1 MGLEIIGNHDGNA
14 SPLFGTSH
22 GSTHL
27 CAEHIGSSSWSD
39 STIEPALTPIHQT
52 KAIDLTVIARCL
64 DQTLP
69 TSTLMRPDTGERWVK
84 GHLDLI
90 LHIQVGLRQQSQQSR
105 QVGGKLIPQISLNS
119 VING

>member
-1 MGLEIIGNHDGNA
+1 MRLEIIGNHESDAPAAFGA
-14 SPLFGTSH
+14 SH
-22 GSTHL
+22 RCTHL
-27 CAEHIGSSSWSD
+27 FKEHISCPSRRH